1 MKSVTTQ
8 TKPSIFTLPSR
19 EHWPSE
25 DKFQKNRSTFAD
37 DFLNFLADRLPLT
50 KQSKNGD
57 VMSYFFLPRRS
68 LCAICALLKLI
79 GQFCEGFIRPSCKP
93 GFSSNN
99 SDCKIREL
107 FPSVCILLQCILA
120 ILGARMLQEFLEY

>member
-1 MKSVTTQ
+1 
-8 TKPSIFTLPSR
+8 
-19 EHWPSE
+19 
-25 DKFQKNRSTFAD
+25 
-37 DFLNFLADRLPLT
+37 
-50 KQSKNGD
+50 
-57 VMSYFFLPRRS
+57 MSCHIFLPKRS

-107 FPSVCILLQCILA
+107 FPSVFILLQAILA
-120 ILGARMLQEFLEY
+120 ILGARMLQEFLEYQIWRKQFENYCRMISNFTGFLPYIFATLSDKLCNLSNFFDMRVPSRHCFCLYIKAI